1 MNKSIYI
8 LQLDGKDVIDY
19 NYKVKSF
26 KKYKVAFDYSLDLIK
41 LKELQKTL
49 LPNEKNFYKNKS
61 DKYDDKI
68 YSDLLVSVTF
78 KYRTDK
84 YNTTEIRQK
93 LYNEGFYIDGKHY
106 VRFKRSSGSSRLG
119 KCLFIRKELY
129 EAMMEYSYMDL
140 SFPEDEEV
148 DLASLEAYISLTTS
162 SIIDTIKINPSQ
174 ILVMP
179 DYESEFEDDVIATN
193 IVNGKLETKKDRVK
207 IKNSI
212 FDGQSMLDVSVFE
225 ENGYGDKGML
235 LLRNRFFKSCC
246 FNTNIQQFFK
256 NRGITNIKQLNGFT
270 KATKIEN
277 IKLITTPSSI
287 KYLKFGSLEEYFFKL
302 TRTFGIVKYDKAPHF
317 FGGNLV
323 QTHYQLLNTLEF
335 TKREMRD
342 LLDETLQYINL
353 LKNDP
358 AVMRYHLKMDL
369 ENLKNQNEKYYNL
382 ETTNN
387 FIYTMLSINDDITRT
402 NMYLRFLSDLISTII
417 QDVNNGHILV
427 NGNYSTLFGNAME
440 MLEYSINNF
449 NGNSVLGID
458 EVVSKR
464 FEKNINLLGIRSP
477 HITMGNVWLIKNVHN
492 DDIDKYFNLTKQI
505 VVINS
510 INNNVL
516 ERLNGCDFDSDTVL
530 LTDNKMLI
538 KKAKENYH
546 KFLVPTSQVVSKK
559 TIRYNNDLDKA
570 DLDTKTS
577 VNKIGEIVNLSQILN
592 SRLWELKKLGLDYEE
607 IYNDICKLAVA
618 STIEIDKAKKE
629 FDIDITKELKE
640 LREKYQDN
648 VSQRPMFFNS
658 LDVPDVYKKDISK
671 YKYYETSMDYLV
683 SIMKNANRI
692 TQRKYDSSKIPLYEL
707 FKETKNGKRDFRQI
721 YKINEI
727 IALYKKESNKLWN
740 DTNISNSEKY
750 FTLLDMK
757 KNLIN
762 DISKIKI
769 NETTIYRILK
779 NISNTQQ
786 RLIICILFNIYKD
799 KFLSLIKEKKS
810 DIHNLFLYENGDIS
824 IYDLKFSKK

>member
-8 LQLDGKDVIDY
+8 VQLDGKDVIDH

-26 KKYKVAFDYSLDLIK
+26 KKYKVAFDYSIDLIK

-68 YSDLLVSVTF
+68 YSDLLISVTF

-93 LYNEGFYIDGKHY
+93 LYSEGFYIEDKHY

-140 SFPEDEEV
+140 SFPEDKEV

-174 ILVMP
+174 ILVIP
-179 DYESEFEDDVIATN
+179 DYESEFEDDVVATN
-193 IVNGKLETKKDRVK
+193 IVNGKLETKKDRIK

-256 NRGITNIKQLNGFT
+256 DRGITNIKQLNGFT

-287 KYLKFGSLEEYFFKL
+287 KYLKFGSLETYLSKL
-302 TRTFGIVKYDKAPHF
+302 NRIFGVVKYDKAPHF

-342 LLDETLQYINL
+342 LLDETLQYIKL

-458 EVVSKR
+458 EVISKR
-464 FEKNINLLGIRSP
+464 FEKNIDLLGIRSP

-516 ERLNGCDFDSDTVL
+516 ERLNGCD
-530 LTDNKMLI
+530 
-538 KKAKENYH
+538 
-546 KFLVPTSQVVSKK
+546 
-559 TIRYNNDLDKA
+559 
-570 DLDTKTS
+570 
-577 VNKIGEIVNLSQILN
+577 
-592 SRLWELKKLGLDYEE
+592 
-607 IYNDICKLAVA
+607 
-618 STIEIDKAKKE
+618 
-629 FDIDITKELKE
+629 
-640 LREKYQDN
+640 
-648 VSQRPMFFNS
+648 
-658 LDVPDVYKKDISK
+658 
-671 YKYYETSMDYLV
+671 
-683 SIMKNANRI
+683 
-692 TQRKYDSSKIPLYEL
+692 
-707 FKETKNGKRDFRQI
+707 
-721 YKINEI
+721 
-727 IALYKKESNKLWN
+727 
-740 DTNISNSEKY
+740 
-750 FTLLDMK
+750 
-757 KNLIN
+757 
-762 DISKIKI
+762 
-769 NETTIYRILK
+769 
-779 NISNTQQ
+779 
-786 RLIICILFNIYKD
+786 
-799 KFLSLIKEKKS
+799 
-810 DIHNLFLYENGDIS
+810 
-824 IYDLKFSKK
+824 